1 MATGLSAR
9 CRRRGYARARQAVEV
24 VLQTPMRRLALAAAL
39 LVFAGPAQA
48 AGGHLYIYT
57 WTDYTAPELIKRF
70 EAETGI
76 AVTVDTYD
84 SNETLLAKLKGG
96 SADYDVVVITSD
108 FVPIFIEQGL
118 LRKIDAGGLP
128 HFANV
133 EARWRGPAWDPA
145 NAYTVPF
152 HWGVTAYAYNTAKV
166 PGALDSLTSLFDPPP
181 EARGK
186 IGMLGAA
193 SEVMSLAEIDL
204 GLAPCQTETAAMKK
218 VDALLEAQRPSVEV
232 YNSDGIIERLA
243 SGEAL
248 MHQVWNGDAARARA
262 LNPAIR
268 FVFPKEGVSG
278 WMDNFAVPKDAR
290 DIDNARLFLDF
301 MLRPENIGVSSN
313 FTHYA
318 NAITGSDST
327 CDASWSGRV
336 ELKLP
341 PGLRIV
347 FTPSCPAP
355 ALRLIDKVWT
365 RLRR

>member
-1 MATGLSAR
+1 
-9 CRRRGYARARQAVEV
+9 
-24 VLQTPMRRLALAAAL
+24 MRRLVLAAAVLSL
-39 LVFAGPAQA
+39 LAVPAHA
-48 AGGHLYIYT
+48 AGGHLYLYT
-57 WTDYTAPELIKRF
+57 WTDYTPPELIKQF
-70 EAETGI
+70 EKETEI

-96 SADYDVVVITSD
+96 SAGYDVVVITSD

-118 LRKIDAGGLP
+118 LTKIDAKKLP
-128 HFANV
+128 HFGNI
-133 EARWRGPAWDPA
+133 EPRWRGPAWDPA

-152 HWGVTAYAYNTAKV
+152 HWGVTAYAYNTTKV
-166 PGALDSLTSLFDPPP
+166 PGAFDSLKPLFDPPP

-186 IGMLGAA
+186 IGMLGTA
-193 SEVMSLAEIDL
+193 SEVMSLAELDL

-218 VDALLEAQRPSVEV
+218 VDALLERQRPSVEV

-248 MHQVWNGDAARARA
+248 MHQVWNGDAARARL

-268 FVFPKEGVSG
+268 FVFPKEGVAG
-278 WMDNFAVPKDAR
+278 WMDNFAVPRDAR
-290 DIDNARLFLDF
+290 DADNAKLFLDF
-301 MLRPENIGVSSN
+301 MMQPEIIAQSSN

-318 NAITGSDST
+318 NAITGGAAFLDQEMRT
-327 CDASWSGRV
+327 AP

-341 PGLRIV
+341 ADLKIV
-347 FTPSCPAP
+347 FTPTCPAP

>member
-1 MATGLSAR
+1 M
-9 CRRRGYARARQAVEV
+9 
-24 VLQTPMRRLALAAAL
+24 LALAT
-39 LVFAGPAQA
+39 PAEA
-48 AGGHLYIYT
+48 AGGHLYLFT
-57 WTDYTAPELIKRF
+57 WTDYTKPELIKAF
-70 EAETGI
+70 EKETGI
-76 AVTVDTYD
+76 AVTIDTYD

-96 SADYDVVVITSD
+96 SAGYDVVVITSD

-118 LRKIDAGGLP
+118 LQQVDAPTLP
-128 HFANV
+128 HFSNV

-152 HWGVTAYAYNTAKV
+152 HWGVTAYAYNSAKV
-166 PGALDSLTSLFDPPP
+166 PGAFDSLKPLFDPPA

-186 IGMLGAA
+186 VGMLGAA

-204 GLAPCQTETAAMKK
+204 GLAPCQTETAAMKR

-248 MHQVWNGDAARARA
+248 MHQVWNGDAARARL

-268 FVFPKEGVSG
+268 FVFPKEGVAG
-278 WMDNFAVPKDAR
+278 WMDNLAVPKDAR
-290 DIDNARLFLDF
+290 DADNAKLFLDF
-301 MLRPENIGVSSN
+301 MMRPEIIAQSSN

-318 NAITGSDST
+318 NAITGSDAYLDQEMRT
-327 CDASWSGRV
+327 AP

-341 PGLRIV
+341 ADLRIV
-347 FTPSCPAP
+347 FTPTCPAP

>member
-1 MATGLSAR
+1 
-9 CRRRGYARARQAVEV
+9 
-24 VLQTPMRRLALAAAL
+24 MRRLVLAAAVLSL
-39 LVFAGPAQA
+39 LAVPAHA
-48 AGGHLYIYT
+48 AGGHLYLYT
-57 WTDYTAPELIKRF
+57 WTDYTPPELIKQF
-70 EAETGI
+70 EKETEI

-96 SADYDVVVITSD
+96 SAGYDVVVITSD

-118 LRKIDAGGLP
+118 LTKIDATKLP
-128 HFANV
+128 HFGNI
-133 EARWRGPAWDPA
+133 EPRWRGPAWDPA

-152 HWGVTAYAYNTAKV
+152 HWGVTAYAYNTTKV
-166 PGALDSLTSLFDPPP
+166 PGAFDSLKPLFDPPP

-186 IGMLGAA
+186 VGMLGAA
-193 SEVMSLAEIDL
+193 SEVMSLAELDL

-218 VDALLEAQRPSVEV
+218 VDALLERQRPSVEV

-248 MHQVWNGDAARARA
+248 MHQVWNGDAARARL

-268 FVFPKEGVSG
+268 FVFPKEGVAG
-278 WMDNFAVPKDAR
+278 WMDNFAVPRDAR
-290 DIDNARLFLDF
+290 DADNARLFLDF
-301 MLRPENIGVSSN
+301 LMRPEIIAQSSN

-318 NAITGSDST
+318 NAITGSAAFLDQEMRT
-327 CDASWSGRV
+327 AP

-341 PGLRIV
+341 ADLKIV
-347 FTPSCPAP
+347 FTPTCPAP

>member
-1 MATGLSAR
+1 MTS
-9 CRRRGYARARQAVEV
+9 
-24 VLQTPMRRLALAAAL
+24 RRLVPMLALG
-39 LVFAGPAQA
+39 LVVPAGTASA
-48 AGGHLYIYT
+48 AGGHLYVFT
-57 WTDYTAPELIKRF
+57 WTDYTPPALIKAF
-70 EAETGI
+70 EKETGI
-76 AVTVDTYD
+76 AVTIDTYD

-96 SADYDVVVITSD
+96 STGYDIVVITSD

-118 LRKIDAGGLP
+118 LTKVDASKLP
-128 HFANV
+128 HFANI

-145 NAYTVPF
+145 NGYTVPF
-152 HWGVTAYAYNTAKV
+152 HWGVTSYAYNSAKV
-166 PGALDSLTSLFDPPP
+166 PGAFDSLKPLFDPPP

-186 IGMLGAA
+186 VGMLGAA
-193 SEVMSLAEIDL
+193 SEVMSLAELDL
-204 GLAPCQTETAAMKK
+204 GLAPCQTETANMKK

-268 FVFPKEGVSG
+268 FVFPKEGVAG
-278 WMDNFAVPKDAR
+278 WMDNFAVPRDAR
-290 DIDNARLFLDF
+290 DLDNAKLFLDF
-301 MLRPENIGVSSN
+301 MLRPENIAQSSN

-318 NAITGSDST
+318 NAISGSD
-327 CDASWSGRV
+327 ASLSEEMRSAP

-341 PGLRIV
+341 PGLKIV
-347 FTPSCPAP
+347 FTPTCSAP

>member
-1 MATGLSAR
+1 M
-9 CRRRGYARARQAVEV
+9 RGAVFAAAS
-24 VLQTPMRRLALAAAL
+24 LALAT
-39 LVFAGPAQA
+39 GAQA
-48 AGGHLYIYT
+48 AGGHLYVFT
-57 WTDYTAPELIKRF
+57 WTDYTPPELIKAF
-70 EAETGI
+70 EKETGI

-96 SADYDVVVITSD
+96 STGYDIVVITSD
-108 FVPIFIEQGL
+108 FVPIFIDQGL
-118 LRKIDAGGLP
+118 LTKIDATTLP
-128 HFANV
+128 HFANIEV
-133 EARWRGPAWDPA
+133 RWRGPAWDPT

-152 HWGVTAYAYNTAKV
+152 HWGVTSYAYNSAKV
-166 PGALDSLTSLFDPPP
+166 AGAFDSLKPLFDPPP

-186 IGMLGAA
+186 VGMLGAA
-193 SEVMSLAEIDL
+193 SEVMSLAELDL
-204 GLAPCQTETAAMKK
+204 GLPPCQTDTASMKK
-218 VDALLEAQRPSVEV
+218 VDALLEGQRPSVEV

-268 FVFPKEGVSG
+268 FVFPKEGVAG

-290 DIDNARLFLDF
+290 DLDNAKLFLDF
-301 MLRPENIGVSSN
+301 MLRPETIARSSN

-318 NAITGSDST
+318 NAISGSNAFLDEAMRT
-327 CDASWSGRV
+327 AP

-341 PGLRIV
+341 PNLKIV
-347 FTPSCPAP
+347 FTPTCSAP

>member
-1 MATGLSAR
+1 
-9 CRRRGYARARQAVEV
+9 
-24 VLQTPMRRLALAAAL
+24 MRPWLPCLAAVSL
-39 LVFAGPAQA
+39 LASPARA
-48 AGGHLYIYT
+48 AGGHLYVLN
-57 WTDYTAPELIKRF
+57 WTDYTAPELIQQF
-70 EAETGI
+70 EKETGI

-96 SADYDVVVITSD
+96 SAGYDVVVITSD

-118 LRKIDAGGLP
+118 LQTIDAKSLP

-133 EARWRGPAWDPA
+133 AARWRGPAWDPA

-152 HWGVTAYAYNTAKV
+152 HWGVTAYAYNSAKV
-166 PGALDSLTSLFDPPP
+166 PGALDSLKTLFDPPA

-186 IGMLGAA
+186 VGMLGAA
-193 SEVMSLAEIDL
+193 SEVMAMAELDL
-204 GLAPCQTETAAMKK
+204 GLAPCQTEPVNMKR

-232 YNSDGIIERLA
+232 FNSDGIIERLA

-248 MHQVWNGDAARARA
+248 MHQVWNGDAARARL

-268 FVFPKEGVSG
+268 FVFPKEGVAG
-278 WMDNFAVPKDAR
+278 WMDNFAVPRDAR
-290 DIDNARLFLDF
+290 DPDNAKLFLDF
-301 MLRPENIGVSSN
+301 MMRPETVARSSN

-318 NAITGSDST
+318 NAITGSDAFLNEEMRT
-327 CDASWSGRV
+327 AP

-341 PGLRIV
+341 ADLKIV
-347 FTPSCPAP
+347 FTPTCPAP